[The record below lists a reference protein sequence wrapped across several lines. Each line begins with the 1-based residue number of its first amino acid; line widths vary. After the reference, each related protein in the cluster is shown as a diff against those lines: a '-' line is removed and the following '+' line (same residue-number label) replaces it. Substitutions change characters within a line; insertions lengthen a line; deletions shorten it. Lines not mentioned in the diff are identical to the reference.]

1 MPNEGTN
8 RLTDAVTAPVTV
20 CQDCCLSIT
29 SDGIDVPVS
38 WKAGAKLVGL
48 DHSRVRFRFSLKNA
62 KLFSFWV
69 D

>member
-1 MPNEGTN
+1 MELLSHDGKPI
-8 RLTDAVTAPVTV
+8 A
-20 CQDCCLSIT
+20 DCRAADCLPIT
-29 SDGIDVPVS
+29 GDGIDLPVS